1 MNKKI
6 LIINNF
12 IKENYLILIILVI
25 NSLLTIHFVWEHY
38 PIFKDLDEPWLV
50 NSGLRILNNF
60 YNNKSL
66 DPEFYDWGSFPL
78 YVSAILNSLLI
89 FTKFFFFNIDN
100 LSLETFSYSIQRID
114 FHIINRLFSFLLM
127 NVSIFIMYF
136 FCKKNFNFFIAILTS
151 VILLISPMYLDY
163 STRST
168 INHWNVFFSVLII
181 YYSFE
186 IYKNFQSTKNI
197 VVYGIIIGI
206 SVATKYFNIFFIIPF
221 LTICIEKIMNK
232 EFPYKQIIILSIMIL
247 FSFIITMPYS
257 IINFHDFFN
266 AVTGISKRYKGELH
280 YSILGDLNNSYLDL
294 IKCFLS
300 MSFVNFF
307 ISAFSLISIV
317 FLILKKKY
325 YILIT
330 YPIIFCLFI
339 GSYKLFS
346 RANIISIIPYIAIL
360 SSIIIYDLYNIFK
373 KKINKNYFFI
383 ILFLFFLPSL
393 NLNYVKLKNSFLED
407 TRYTSLKWI
416 ERNINPEDKIVAS
429 HYSPPIWF
437 LKNFKDKGKIWLQ
450 GEFGKDKKYIKFD
463 SDIKYVVL
471 SSGIYSKYFNSD
483 GSLKTKLKNDG
494 ILFSNF
500 FENNELIKEFRPDYK
515 KTTGPTIRIYL
526 NNFYKD

>member
-1 MNKKI
+1 M

-25 NSLLTIHFVWEHY
+25 NSLFTIHIVWEYY
-38 PIFKDLDEPWLV
+38 PIFKDLDEAYLV
-50 NSGLRILNNF
+50 NSGLRVLNNF

-66 DPEFYDWGSFPL
+66 DPEFYTWGSFPL

-89 FTKFFFFNIDN
+89 FTKFFFFNVDN
-100 LSLETFSYSIQRID
+100 LSLEAFSYSIQRID

-127 NVSIFIMYF
+127 NVSIFIIYF
-136 FCKKNFNFFIAILTS
+136 FCKKNFNFFIAILAS
-151 VILLISPMYLDY
+151 LILLISPEYLY
-163 STRST
+163 LSTMAT
-168 INHWNVFFSVLII
+168 IDHWNVFFSVLII

-197 VVYGIIIGI
+197 VIYGIIIGI
-206 SVATKYFNIFFIIPF
+206 SVATKYFNIFFVIPF

-257 IINFHDFFN
+257 IINFHDFSN
-266 AVTGISKRYKGELH
+266 SVIGISKRYTGEGEFI
-280 YSILGDLNNSYLDL
+280 YENDLNNSYLIL
-294 IKCFLS
+294 IKNFLS
-300 MSFVNFF
+300 MSFINFF

-339 GSYKLFS
+339 GSFKLFS
-346 RANIISIIPYIAIL
+346 SANIISIIPYIAIL
-360 SSIIIYDLYNIFK
+360 SSIIIYDLYIFIN
-373 KKINKNYFFI
+373 KKINKNYFFV
-383 ILFLFFLPSL
+383 ILFLLFLPSL
-393 NLNYVKLKNSFLED
+393 NINYIKIKNSFLED

-416 ERNINPEDKIVAS
+416 EQNINPEDQILAG
-429 HYSPPIWF
+429 HYSPPVWF
-437 LKNFKDKGKIWLQ
+437 LKNFKDKGKFWFQ
-450 GEFGKDKKYIKFD
+450 GELGKDKKYIKIG
-463 SDIKYVVL
+463 SDVKYVVF
-471 SSGIYSKYFNSD
+471 SSGFYGKYFNSD
-483 GSLKTKLKNDG
+483 GSLKTKLKHEG
-494 ILFSNF
+494 ILFLNF

-515 KTTGPTIRIYL
+515 KTTGLTIRIYL
-526 NNFYKD
+526 NNLYKD